1 MLRWIKEH
9 KIFTAAVSIVIIL
22 AVIISVSYFR
32 GNGFFGKAVNSAYT
46 AASEPASDVT
56 GGIKSGIKWIF
67 GFRSIMRENEELKD
81 EVEALKREIT
91 EIRLSE
97 RELAELRELA
107 NALNY
112 TSVAESQSYVT
123 GKIVL
128 TDSSNYFN
136 TFTINVGTESG
147 ISENAVVVSGN
158 GLVGRV
164 SETGNGYSKVTAVI
178 DDNINISFQVER
190 NMSILGVVS
199 GDGNGKI
206 EGYTFDGDSG
216 IVEGDVLITTGI
228 GMYPEGIEIGNVT
241 AVDYNSDTQLMSI
254 KAEPA
259 VNFKNLR
266 KVMVLI

>member
-1 MLRWIKEH
+1 M
-9 KIFTAAVSIVIIL
+9 
-22 AVIISVSYFR
+22 
-32 GNGFFGKAVNSAYT
+32 
-46 AASEPASDVT
+46 
-56 GGIKSGIKWIF
+56 
-67 GFRSIMRENEELKD
+67 
-81 EVEALKREIT
+81 
-91 EIRLSE
+91 
-97 RELAELRELA
+97 
-107 NALNY
+107 
-112 TSVAESQSYVT
+112 
-123 GKIVL
+123 
-128 TDSSNYFN
+128 
-136 TFTINVGTESG
+136 
-147 ISENAVVVSGN
+147 
-158 GLVGRV
+158 GRV

-178 DDNINISFQVER
+178 DDNINISFQVEK